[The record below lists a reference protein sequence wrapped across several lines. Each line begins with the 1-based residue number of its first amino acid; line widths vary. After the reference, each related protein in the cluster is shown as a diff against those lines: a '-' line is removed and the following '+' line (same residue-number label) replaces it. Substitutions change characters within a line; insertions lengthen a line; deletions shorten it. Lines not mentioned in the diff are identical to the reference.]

1 MPCLFINSIAYYL
14 GIVFLIFLQADLTSS
29 IFSQDSSDTS
39 QPEKSFELLS
49 DLSHLSSL
57 LKLIFIPI
65 KSKMKAIPP

>member
-1 MPCLFINSIAYYL
+1 MDYACKCCIKVIL
-14 GIVFLIFLQADLTSS
+14 ADLTSS